1 MQWYAMLACCYV
13 YEFTVMSIYSHNSPQ
28 LLCVVSFIF
37 WTPLSYCLTPPR
49 LAVLALLA
57 SCQSTR
63 GRGMWHEDTY
73 LTKLYKTSLVQTVL
87 SLTQPLKNDAWK
99 TIPSYWVSVTFQGR
113 AVKLREGNPKCS
125 RPTITLPPG
134 SGSTKS
140 SCRGV
145 ALKTSWRH
153 WATHP
158 QNKHPKKDQLNLYRN
173 YKPCIYTNYMHNI
186 LYIVYIYIHIFDI
199 VTLIS
204 HIIMCI
210 YILWLTLRSFSLKIT
225 GVRSSALEPLPHW
238 QFAPMI
244 SSPGR
249 TLWGKPYDTVCMLSS
264 VLLRL
269 ARTSQSSQCFVTPLW
284 AQAAMFWFLSEGH
297 GNLWDYRLKLQVARG
312 IKIYHHKISWDM
324 KCRKTTRRLTR
335 SPDSGKSPRQSLK
348 ETFTLLARQRLF
360 DALH

>member
-1 MQWYAMLACCYV
+1 MQCWHAGIYI
-13 YEFTVMSIYSHNSPQ
+13 YEFTVMSIYSHNSP
-28 LLCVVSFIF
+28 LWAMCRIF
-37 WTPLSYCLTPPR
+37 HLSTPLSYYHPPPSCLARILPK
-49 LAVLALLA
+49 
-57 SCQSTR
+57 STR
-63 GRGMWHEDTY
+63 GAWPSLKIRHTLTKTPRVNSGHLARYVMWHEDTY

-186 LYIVYIYIHIFDI
+186 LYIVYIYTYIWHSYIDI
-199 VTLIS
+199 TYNYVY
-204 HIIMCI
+204 I
-210 YILWLTLRSFSLKIT
+210 YIYYGSLC
-225 GVRSSALEPLPHW
+225 
-238 QFAPMI
+238 AP
-244 SSPGR
+244 
-249 TLWGKPYDTVCMLSS
+249 
-264 VLLRL
+264 
-269 ARTSQSSQCFVTPLW
+269 
-284 AQAAMFWFLSEGH
+284 
-297 GNLWDYRLKLQVARG
+297 
-312 IKIYHHKISWDM
+312 
-324 KCRKTTRRLTR
+324 
-335 SPDSGKSPRQSLK
+335 SL
-348 ETFTLLARQRLF
+348 
-360 DALH
+360 